1 MVQAVSS
8 VSQKSTAPPPTTQTS
23 NPTPT
28 PNASTQTPSASG
40 KPPPSS
46 QTAQDIQTIQKD
58 VNQWNGVGQSPYVTP
73 DYQGIQNSVYNT
85 LNTAASQGRINDVL
99 NGLSAAHVNLNTVEQ
114 IFDYGG
120 NGVSGQ
126 GLSQQQRDTLFTN
139 MAQHGASPQNLVNLA
154 NSFTYGADVAGVLK
168 AAANT
173 GQIDQVLGDPNLNLS
188 SVVQKLDGPGN
199 LQTFGI
205 GGNVPALSQ
214 TDRNNLFTSI
224 VQGSFVQGGASPA
237 NIAKLANA
245 LTTGAD
251 VAGLLNAASNSA
263 EINQV
268 LSNMTDGQLSTVA
281 QKLGDGSIGQSDR
294 SALYGNMVA
303 GLASGQQLARLTQQ
317 LALNGN
323 YTSSDVYAMGAAVA
337 HSTNAGMQLDYF
349 NAMKGFVTNPTP
361 VAGGYATAGMLAAG
375 ALAPVLANMSG
386 STFTQA
392 VQGLTNSQLQAIMQA
407 PSPMGTG
414 STRSEDLTLLDNIIN
429 AAATSSD
436 PVVKAR
442 VFLQGAQILSAIN
455 TPPIP
460 QLPSY
465 KVDPTNGQI
474 PQLASALTNLL
485 QHDTIGQMNVLSAD
499 MSNGPALTAYV
510 QEMLKEG
517 RGGDIAGLMAPLMS
531 GDNPKMSP
539 ADWLNQQNNGNYT
552 NANSL
557 AFLVGATEAAIY
569 RNGADAKT
577 TADTLVNMLGTAAS
591 IASAFASGGTAMVVK
606 AGLAGA
612 SGAVKFDESAIIDA
626 LNSKNWGALPQK
638 LLDYALPKDK
648 NGLTVQN
655 GGTQEFINR
664 TIAVFEA
671 DAGILPSA

>member
-8 VSQKSTAPPPTTQTS
+8 ASQKYTAPPPTTQTS
-23 NPTPT
+23 NPTAT
-28 PNASTQTPSASG
+28 PNASAQTASANG
-40 KPPPSS
+40 KPPPSQ

-99 NGLSAAHVNLNTVEQ
+99 NGLAAAHVNLNSVEQ
-114 IFDYGG
+114 ILDYGG
-120 NGVSGQ
+120 TGVSGA

-168 AAANT
+168 GAASS
-173 GQIDQVLGDPNLNLS
+173 GQINKVLNDRNLNLTS
-188 SVVQKLDGPGN
+188 IAQKLDGSGN

-214 TDRNNLFTSI
+214 TDRNNLFNSI

-237 NIAKLANA
+237 NIAKLGDA

-263 EINQV
+263 EIDQV
-268 LSNMTDGQLSTVA
+268 LNNMTDGQLSTVA
-281 QKLGDGSIGQSDR
+281 QKLGDGSISPGDR

-317 LALNGN
+317 LAQNGN
-323 YTSSDVYAMGAAVA
+323 YTYSDVYAMGAAVA
-337 HSTNAGMQLDYF
+337 RSTNAGMQLDYF
-349 NAMKGFVTNPTP
+349 NAMKGFITNPTP
-361 VAGGYATAGMLAAG
+361 VLGGYATVGMLTAG

-392 VQGLTNSQLQAIMQA
+392 VQGLSNSQLQAIMQA
-407 PSPMGTG
+407 PSMGTG
-414 STRSEDLTLLDNIIN
+414 STRSEDLTQLDNIIN

-455 TPPIP
+455 APPIP

-531 GDNPKMSP
+531 GNNPKMSP

-557 AFLVGATEAAIY
+557 AFLVGATEAAMY
-569 RNGADAKT
+569 RTGADAKT
-577 TADTLVNMLGTAAS
+577 TADTVVNMLGTAAS
-591 IASAFASGGTAMVVK
+591 IASAFASGGSAVVVK

-612 SGAVKFDESAIIDA
+612 SGLVKFDESAIIDA
-626 LNSKNWGALPQK
+626 LKGGQSGNLPQK